1 MNKELNGF
9 FFETRQI
16 SDNSIIF
23 EELEKRELF
32 FSYFQIDQKYY
43 LFFYAEKS
51 TEIDFL
57 YQFVDVFQEL
67 NSKKRQIRSLRAF
80 FLYALEIMEVGNE
93 IEILSAN
100 LQPFFGEKLKL
111 LFGKIKKELFL
122 SFYLDHRT
130 VEALVQLLT

>member
-1 MNKELNGF
+1 MNKEPNAF

-43 LFFYAEKS
+43 LVFYAEKS

-57 YQFVDVFQEL
+57 YQFVDVLQEL
-67 NSKKRQIRSLRAF
+67 NSKKHQIRSLRGF

-122 SFYLDHRT
+122 RFYLDHRT

>member
-1 MNKELNGF
+1 MNKEPNAF